1 MGQAI
6 GQPEAVDIEGLI
18 ADAARRLPCAGHRET
33 IGEARRPGFTG
44 RFLKQ
49 VVADPEAFLRE
60 HWDRKVL
67 RSPGVVP
74 DGLFSSADGAQLL
87 RYGGL
92 RVPEIRM
99 VKDRGSVPN
108 EAYMSDRAL
117 GYTRVSGV
125 IDHDRVDRLIE
136 QGATLLFQGVRRF
149 WEPIDVFAAG
159 LEGDLGVPVQATVFA
174 TPANG
179 SGIPKHHDLH
189 SVFVMQLEGCRRWTY
204 GATAA
209 GRRPSAH
216 VDPDSILDADL
227 TGETV
232 LEQGD
237 CLYIPRGTPHLAHV
251 VPGHAS
257 LHLTLSLRDAPTVA
271 DVTGALAAALI
282 EDDPAWDTTIPAP
295 SDPADARLG
304 ELLAECLRQAQQKLA
319 RLSPADLADLG
330 RRATQRILSPGEPAP
345 ADAAEDAG
353 SGDYD
358 H

>member
-1 MGQAI
+1 MEQTMRD
-6 GQPEAVDIEGLI
+6 QDV
-18 ADAARRLPCAGHRET
+18 ADLNALLNGAARRLKCAGHPET
-33 IGEARRPGFTG
+33 IGEARRPGYSG

-49 VVADPEAFLRE
+49 VVSDPERFLRE
-60 HWDRKVL
+60 CWDQRVV
-67 RSPGVVP
+67 RSTGVVP
-74 DGLFSSADGAQLL
+74 EGLFSSADGARLL
-87 RYGGL
+87 SYGGL
-92 RVPEIRM
+92 RTPEVRM
-99 VKDRGSVPN
+99 VRDRGSVPN

-117 GYTRVSGV
+117 GYSRVTGV
-125 IDHDRVDRLIE
+125 IDHDRVDRLVE

-189 SVFVMQLEGCRRWTY
+189 SVFVMQLEGSRRWTY

-209 GRRPSAH
+209 GHRPSAH
-216 VDPDSILDADL
+216 VDPQSIRDADL

-251 VPGHAS
+251 VPGRSS

-271 DVTGALAAALI
+271 DVTGALIGALI
-282 EDDPAWDTTIPAP
+282 DDDPVWDRTIPTP
-295 SDPADARLG
+295 SDPEDRQLG
-304 ELLAECLRQAQQKLA
+304 DLLGLCLEQTIAKLS
-319 RLSPADLADLG
+319 RLSRAELADLG
-330 RRATQRILSPGEPAP
+330 RRATLRTLGRSEQA
-345 ADAAEDAG
+345 
-353 SGDYD
+353 
-358 H
+358 

>member
-1 MGQAI
+1 MDQATR
-6 GQPEAVDIEGLI
+6 QPHTTRFERLPVN
-18 ADAARRLPCAGHRET
+18 AARRLPCAGHAET
-33 IGEARRPGFTG
+33 IGEALRPGFSG

-49 VVADPEAFLRE
+49 VVTDPKAFLRE

-67 RSPGVVP
+67 HSPGVVP
-74 DGLFSSADGAQLL
+74 EGLFSSADGAGLL

-92 RVPEIRM
+92 RVPEVRM

-125 IDHDRVDRLIE
+125 IDHDRVDQLVE

-159 LEGDLGVPVQATVFA
+159 LEGDLGVPVQATIFS

-189 SVFVMQLEGCRRWTY
+189 SVFVMQLEGSRRWTY
-204 GATAA
+204 GATAT
-209 GRRPSAH
+209 GHRPSAH
-216 VDPDSILDADL
+216 VDPESILDADL

-251 VPGHAS
+251 VPGRSS

-271 DVTGALAAALI
+271 DVMGALVAALI
-282 EDDPAWDTTIPAP
+282 DDDPIWDMTIPAP
-295 SDPADARLG
+295 SSRSDRRFG
-304 ELLAECLRQAQQKLA
+304 QLLNECLRQTQAKLD
-319 RLSPADLADLG
+319 RLTPADLADLG
-330 RRATQRILSPGEPAP
+330 RRTTQRVLSPAEPEQ
-345 ADAAEDAG
+345 AEPTDEPDG
-353 SGDYD
+353 HGDD
-358 H
+358 R

>member
-1 MGQAI
+1 MDQAVRR
-6 GQPEAVDIEGLI
+6 PDVADLEALLAG
-18 ADAARRLPCAGHRET
+18 AARRLPCAGHTET
-33 IGEARRPGFTG
+33 IGEARRPGYSG

-49 VVADPEAFLRE
+49 VVSDPETFLRE
-60 HWDRKVL
+60 HWDRRVL

-74 DGLFSSADGAQLL
+74 DGLFSSADGARLL
-87 RYGGL
+87 SYGGL
-92 RVPEIRM
+92 RIPEVRM

-117 GYTRVSGV
+117 GYSRVSGV
-125 IDHDRVDRLIE
+125 IDHHRVDRLVA

-159 LEGDLGVPVQATVFA
+159 LEGDLGAPVQATVFS

-189 SVFVMQLEGCRRWTY
+189 SVFVMQLEGSRRWTY
-204 GATAA
+204 GATAS
-209 GRRPSAH
+209 GHRPSAH

-251 VPGHAS
+251 VPGRSS

-271 DVTGALAAALI
+271 DVTGALIAALVD
-282 EDDPAWDTTIPAP
+282 DDPVWDRTVPAP
-295 SDPADARLG
+295 ADPADRELG
-304 ELLAECLRQAQQKLA
+304 DLLGQCLRQTLAKLA
-319 RLSPADLADLG
+319 ELSPADLADLG
-330 RRATQRILSPGEPAP
+330 RRATQRVLSPGDEPR
-345 ADAAEDAG
+345 
-353 SGDYD
+353 
-358 H
+358 

>member
-1 MGQAI
+1 MDQVTR
-6 GQPEAVDIEGLI
+6 QPDVADLEALLSG
-18 ADAARRLPCAGHRET
+18 AARRLKCAGHSET
-33 IGEARRPGFTG
+33 IGEARRPGYSG

-49 VVADPEAFLRE
+49 VVADPELFLRE
-60 HWDRKVL
+60 CWDRRVV
-67 RSPGVVP
+67 RSAGVVP
-74 DGLFSSADGAQLL
+74 DGLFSSADGDRLL
-87 RYGGL
+87 SYGGL
-92 RVPEIRM
+92 RVPEVRM

-117 GYTRVSGV
+117 GYSRVSGV
-125 IDHDRVDRLIE
+125 IDHDRVDRLVE

-159 LEGDLGVPVQATVFA
+159 LEGDLGVPIQATVFS

-189 SVFVMQLEGCRRWTY
+189 SVFVMQLEGSRRWTY

-209 GRRPSAH
+209 GHRPSAH
-216 VDPDSILDADL
+216 VDPQSIRDADL

-251 VPGHAS
+251 VPGRSS

-271 DVTGALAAALI
+271 DVTGALIGALI
-282 EDDPAWDTTIPAP
+282 DDDPIWDRTIPAP
-295 SDPADARLG
+295 ADPADRQLG
-304 ELLAECLRQAQQKLA
+304 ELLGQCLEQTIAKLSRLTPAELA
-319 RLSPADLADLG
+319 ELG
-330 RRATQRILSPGEPAP
+330 RRAAVRTLSPGEQA
-345 ADAAEDAG
+345 
-353 SGDYD
+353 
-358 H
+358 